1 MNAVWHA
8 THTIKTASAMPAATV
23 GKTANEIQAMVWAA
37 ETAQGPKAPE
47 DNTRSPEF
55 EFIAEVFGAICDPE
69 YWKNPFLA
77 TNPQDGN
84 GASLSEWVQA
94 AVVWYHA
101 ATPKV
106 YQTEAGPR
114 LSARATRPD
123 QYRNPALG
131 FLGRGQSPITK
142 GVQVWYR

>member
-1 MNAVWHA
+1 MIGNHA
-8 THTIKTASAMPAATV
+8 STQATTASAMPAATV
-23 GKTANEIQAMVWAA
+23 GKTAQEICDLVWAA
-37 ETAQGPKAPE
+37 EIAQGPKAPE

-55 EFIAEVFGAICDPE
+55 AFMGEVFGAICDPE

-94 AVVWYHA
+94 AVVWFHA

-106 YQTEAGPR
+106 YQTEAGPAII
-114 LSARATRPD
+114 STGYAA
-123 QYRNPALG
+123 
-131 FLGRGQSPITK
+131 
-142 GVQVWYR
+142 